1 MLAGARSGVD
11 VHDASELRLIAAVL
25 EGRVV
30 MVTAE
35 QQGPVVRQARAV
47 EAEVRVPLVVGV
59 GLAHAE
65 LTGEG
70 FGGRGG
76 RRRVEND
83 YGLNTESQ

>member
-1 MLAGARSGVD
+1 MLAGAGRSVD
-11 VHDASELRLIAAVL
+11 VRDASELCLIAAVL

-30 MVTAE
+30 MVTAIE
-35 QQGPVVRQARAV
+35 QGPVVRQAGAV

-59 GLAHAE
+59 GFAHAE

-76 RRRVEND
+76 WSGRGGGAEND
-83 YGLNTESQ
+83 